1 MAERREQDEGSADAP
16 PDARADAEPDVP
28 RRVAPP
34 KAGELAGWYRMA
46 GVGTEFVAAIGVFAA
61 IGYFLD
67 RWLGSSPWLV
77 LAGCGLGFAVGL
89 WLMYKAARDSF
100 K

>member
-1 MAERREQDEGSADAP
+1 MAERREHDGGLADAP
-16 PDARADAEPDVP
+16 DDTQPDAPRHVP
-28 RRVAPP
+28 PP

>member
-1 MAERREQDEGSADAP
+1 MAERPEPGGDPSDAP
-16 PDARADAEPDVP
+16 RHVP
-28 RRVAPP
+28 PP
-34 KAGELAGWYRMA
+34 KQGELAGWYRMA

-77 LAGCGLGFAVGL
+77 LTGAALGFAVGL

>member
-1 MAERREQDEGSADAP
+1 MAERPQHDERTSGAAGGGAGPVRP
-16 PDARADAEPDVP
+16 PAQ
-28 RRVAPP
+28 
-34 KAGELAGWYRMA
+34 GELAGWYRMA

-61 IGYFLD
+61 IGWFLD

-77 LAGCGLGFAVGL
+77 LIGCGLGFAVGL

>member
-1 MAERREQDEGSADAP
+1 MAERREYGEGSSDAP
-16 PDARADAEPDVP
+16 VDVRPDAP
-28 RRVAPP
+28 RRVSPP
-34 KAGELAGWYRMA
+34 KQGELAGWYRMA
-46 GVGTEFVAAIGVFAA
+46 GVGTEFIAAIGVFAA
-61 IGYFLD
+61 VGYFLD

-77 LAGCGLGFAVGL
+77 LAGAGLGFAVGL